1 MSRGG
6 LRAEDLAQTFP
17 HAFSLQIARDCVE
30 WEGVLSENR
39 STAESWRAQM
49 LSRDIVDRFKK
60 KRPVGLMARM
70 ALARLLAPEAINQV
84 FYDNAQEQYERK
96 IPFAALTDLMAEV
109 TLCLSPSV
117 NAGFKKLKDRLAA
130 SRSCVFGKLERVE
143 PCVTQ
148 ALVRYS
154 YGQVRAICNQMR
166 MWTPPEIP
174 GYRTKILDG
183 NHLSGTEH
191 RLKEMRTERAAAL
204 PGKSLVV
211 LDPRC
216 RAIQDMFPIED
227 GHAQERTALDDVIET
242 VEKMDLWIADR
253 NFCTQKFLYTIDE
266 RRAAFII
273 RHHMNMVGKVLG
285 RRRRIGET
293 ETGRVFERIMTLNP
307 YGEKELQL
315 RRIEIDLYQPTRD
328 GETTVVIL
336 TNLPVEIAD
345 AVLIAAIYL
354 KRWKIETAFQVLTTT
369 LRCEVRTLCYPRAAL
384 FAFATAALVYNAI
397 TVIETAIR
405 AEHGPETTE
414 QLSKYYMALEITSTS
429 DGMMVLLE
437 DSDFDT
443 YRTMTT
449 DEFCLALRD
458 VAQHIDLDRYRK
470 TTRGPKKPVKKKR
483 LNKRELHVSVAKV
496 LRQRE

>member
-1 MSRGG
+1 
-6 LRAEDLAQTFP
+6 
-17 HAFSLQIARDCVE
+17 
-30 WEGVLSENR
+30 
-39 STAESWRAQM
+39 M
-49 LSRDIVDRFKK
+49 LTRDIVDRFKK
-60 KRPVGLMARM
+60 KRPVSLMARM
-70 ALARLLAPEAINQV
+70 ALARLLAPEALNQV
-84 FYDNAQEQYERK
+84 FYDNAQAQYERK
-96 IPFAALTDLMAEV
+96 IPFSALTELMAEV

-117 NAGFKKLKDRLAA
+117 NAGFKKLKEKLAA

-143 PCVTQ
+143 TGVTQ

-154 YGQVRAICNQMR
+154 YEQTRAICNQMR
-166 MWTPPEIP
+166 MWSPPEIP

-183 NHLSGTEH
+183 NHLGGTEH

-227 GHAQERTALDDVIET
+227 GHAQERTGLDDVIET
-242 VEKMDLWIADR
+242 VQKMDLWIADR
-253 NFCTQKFLYTIDE
+253 NFCTQKFLYAIDE
-266 RRAAFII
+266 RMAAFII
-273 RHHMNMVGKVLG
+273 RHHVNMVGKVIG
-285 RRRRIGET
+285 RRRWIGDT
-293 ETGRVFERIMTLNP
+293 ETGRVYERTMTLNP
-307 YGEKELQL
+307 YEGKEFQL

-328 GETTVVIL
+328 GETTVVLL
-336 TNLPVEIAD
+336 TNLPAEIAD

-384 FAFATAALVYNAI
+384 FAFATAALAYNAI

-405 AEHGPETTE
+405 AEHGPDTTDI
-414 QLSKYYMALEITSTS
+414 LSKYYMALEITSTS

-443 YRTMTT
+443 YRTMST

-458 VAQHIDLDRYRK
+458 VAQHIDIDNYRK

-483 LNKRELHVSVAKV
+483 LNKRKLHVSVDKV